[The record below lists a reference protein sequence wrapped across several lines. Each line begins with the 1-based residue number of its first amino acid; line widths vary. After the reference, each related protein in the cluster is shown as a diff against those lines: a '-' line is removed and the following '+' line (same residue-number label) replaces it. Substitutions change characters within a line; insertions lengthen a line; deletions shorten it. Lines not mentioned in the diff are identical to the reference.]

1 MKRSLRDI
9 VIDISGFDSKKVD
22 SIIMSGK
29 VLVNDIICYKP
40 GEKYSIDS
48 DFRIKEK
55 NEYVSRAAYKL
66 IKGFEYFSP
75 QIKDLVCIDGGSS
88 TGGFTQV
95 LLQYGASKVYAVDC
109 GSNQL
114 DYSLRTDKKV
124 VSMEN
129 KRVQDIVVSELNPL
143 PVFAV
148 ADVSFTS
155 CIPIIIHFFNVLSI
169 GKAIILLKPQFEY
182 ARLKTVLQLNNVF
195 SGIVSD
201 ENEREKIRNYVITEI
216 ISLDICVEGFI
227 ESPIKGASGN
237 VEYILYLNRFI
248 KEQ

>member
-1 MKRSLRDI
+1 
-9 VIDISGFDSKKVD
+9 
-22 SIIMSGK
+22 
-29 VLVNDIICYKP
+29 
-40 GEKYSIDS
+40 
-48 DFRIKEK
+48 
-55 NEYVSRAAYKL
+55 
-66 IKGFEYFSP
+66 
-75 QIKDLVCIDGGSS
+75 
-88 TGGFTQV
+88 
-95 LLQYGASKVYAVDC
+95 
-109 GSNQL
+109 
-114 DYSLRTDKKV
+114 
-124 VSMEN
+124 MEN